1 MQKRRQIIF
10 LLLVVLAAA
19 LPRAIA
25 LDKVVTVD
33 EWYWV
38 RRSANVYYAMFHH
51 NYSKTFQ
58 KHHPGVITQWAGALG
73 MQLAFPQYRVMADGQ
88 LDTSKYHLFNDLV
101 KQAGKQEL
109 DILVAGRLVMVGMV
123 TVTLALCFLAAHKL
137 VGDWP
142 ALLGMLLVTF
152 DPYYLGHSRLLHLEG
167 IFSALMLLSVLL
179 LLVYLQEGKL
189 WFILAAGAAAGAAC
203 LAKAPG
209 IFLAPFIGLVL
220 LAAAFSHWRSG
231 RPANCSLLSCG
242 FKQALQPWLA
252 AMLALALV
260 YMLLWPAMWVSPL
273 KTIKKVYSPAIS
285 YSGFDFEETN
295 DGEIIPSEAF
305 GYMQS
310 LIWRTTPVAW
320 LGLLLA
326 AWWWLKG
333 PRPHPARAVLVW
345 LALYAGLFL
354 VMMALSTGGGKQAPH
369 YILSTHV
376 ALNFLAGAGAA
387 LLVGKLRPRLLP
399 AAVTILAALQLYS
412 ALSCSPYYLNYYNPL
427 LGSPVQGVQAVGV
440 GYGEVLEQAAAYLA
454 QKPDAKHTTVLSW
467 YAYGPFSYFYP
478 GETLNLPPGVH
489 WGWPKISRLRVSD
502 YLVVY
507 YATQHRRDQP
517 VTLMETLD
525 GIEPEHRIW
534 YHGIEYVRIY
544 RVSDLPDSLY
554 TPGY

>member
-1 MQKRRQIIF
+1 
-10 LLLVVLAAA
+10 
-19 LPRAIA
+19 
-25 LDKVVTVD
+25 
-33 EWYWV
+33 
-38 RRSANVYYAMFHH
+38 
-51 NYSKTFQ
+51 
-58 KHHPGVITQWAGALG
+58 
-73 MQLAFPQYRVMADGQ
+73 
-88 LDTSKYHLFNDLV
+88 
-101 KQAGKQEL
+101 
-109 DILVAGRLVMVGMV
+109 
-123 TVTLALCFLAAHKL
+123 
-137 VGDWP
+137 
-142 ALLGMLLVTF
+142 
-152 DPYYLGHSRLLHLEG
+152 
-167 IFSALMLLSVLL
+167 
-179 LLVYLQEGKL
+179 
-189 WFILAAGAAAGAAC
+189 
-203 LAKAPG
+203 
-209 IFLAPFIGLVL
+209 
-220 LAAAFSHWRSG
+220 
-231 RPANCSLLSCG
+231 
-242 FKQALQPWLA
+242 
-252 AMLALALV
+252 
-260 YMLLWPAMWVSPL
+260 
-273 KTIKKVYSPAIS
+273 
-285 YSGFDFEETN
+285 
-295 DGEIIPSEAF
+295 
-305 GYMQS
+305 
-310 LIWRTTPVAW
+310 
-320 LGLLLA
+320 
-326 AWWWLKG
+326 
-333 PRPHPARAVLVW
+333 
-345 LALYAGLFL
+345 
-354 VMMALSTGGGKQAPH
+354 MALSTGGGKQAPH